1 MEEIPVDPS
10 VQLSRVWLFVTPW
23 SAAHQASLSLTISRS
38 LLKLPSIESVMPSN
52 HLILCRPLLLLP
64 PVFPS
69 IRVFSNELALL
80 ITWPKFW
87 SFSWSISPSN
97 EYSGWIFF
105 RIDWFD
111 YYQNEPVFVLN
122 QRASGKVKKVLQCGL
137 WHDFLWLDWHL
148 VACLGITYNRKEM
161 E

>member
-1 MEEIPVDPS
+1 MLLFHRS
-10 VQLSRVWLFVTPW
+10 VISDSLWPHGLLHARLPCP
-23 SAAHQASLSLTISRS
+23 SLSPGACSDSCPLSQWCHPTISS
-38 LLKLPSIESVMPSN
+38 SVIP
-52 HLILCRPLLLLP
+52 
-64 PVFPS
+64 
-69 IRVFSNELALL
+69 FSSCPQSSPASG
-80 ITWPKFW
+80 
-87 SFSWSISPSN
+87 SFQWVGSSHQVAKVLNFSFSISPSN

-137 WHDFLWLDWHL
+137 WHDFLRLDWHL